1 MILLDEQLSLTHLA
15 RTLLLL
21 LPPPLLVVPVIFD
34 FIFIRFRFSR
44 DNTLAISVATK
55 TGSPLTSLVG

>member
-1 MILLDEQLSLTHLA
+1 MILLDEQLSSTHLA

-34 FIFIRFRFSR
+34 FIFISKLHERERSKKIFTVSSKY
-44 DNTLAISVATK
+44 IIE
-55 TGSPLTSLVG
+55 

>member
-1 MILLDEQLSLTHLA
+1 MILLDEQLSSTHLA
-15 RTLLLL
+15 RTLLL

-34 FIFIRFRFSR
+34 FVFIRFRFSR

>member
-1 MILLDEQLSLTHLA
+1 MILLDEQLSSTHLA
-15 RTLLLL
+15 RTLLLLL

-44 DNTLAISVATK
+44 DNTLAISVAT
-55 TGSPLTSLVG
+55 